1 MSIERNI
8 NRTID
13 LIDLSSEI
21 SILIHK
27 IAAHEIGETVTQV
40 NSEFHS
46 FYEIRSSPNLTN
58 LLNSINERLRKIQI
72 IHYTYFADLNDGI
85 INGNLANLPFECTYE
100 FHFGTNIFVQN
111 ISFKTAEFYKEI
123 VSNEFQTFVLTTASI
138 FENIV
143 RLLEVLGK
151 KVVVHQTK
159 HRPLSTPLVTYLDYL
174 DSLLRL
180 NYRSSSPLVNCIE
193 VHRDFL
199 NKYLETI
206 NALRNSYI
214 HGYEKNLEINSGSYL
229 ITMFKPA
236 LLTNSPYLELKVFSQ
251 DIVEKLNLFLK
262 ELITTLISEVSSN
275 ASLPF

>member
-123 VSNEFQTFVLTTASI
+123 VSNEI
-138 FENIV
+138 
-143 RLLEVLGK
+143 LGK